1 MTVRMEAQ
9 VRERVCVSE
18 SERVRVFIL
27 FYIYIYI
34 YGSGM
39 DNIHTLPDYVLP
51 IKNRVLPKTFGSGR
65 VRYPLPNG
73 YGHPYVGCCRIM

>member
-1 MTVRMEAQ
+1 
-9 VRERVCVSE
+9 
-18 SERVRVFIL
+18 
-27 FYIYIYI
+27 
-34 YGSGM
+34 M

>member
-1 MTVRMEAQ
+1 MK
-9 VRERVCVSE
+9 VRELG
-18 SERVRVFIL
+18 FL
-27 FYIYIYI
+27 FYFIYIYI

-65 VRYPLPNG
+65 VRYPLPNR
-73 YGHPYVGCCRIM
+73 YDHPYVRVAILSLLT